1 MNMPFNRQGMPG
13 SQSQMMPNLTMPT
26 QAQGSPQGLPF
37 QGGNFPGQGNPMM
50 GNMPNQSQGM
60 PQGLPFQGGGFPG
73 QGRPMMGTMPSQAQG
88 NPMFGQQGQFGG
100 LGGFNFPNF
109 SFQGSAPFSFG
120 NSSFGANRFP
130 RQGFNNQTGL
140 LGFNPR

>member
-1 MNMPFNRQGMPG
+1 MFNSFNRQGMSG

-50 GNMPNQSQGM
+50 GNMPNQAQGM

-88 NPMFGQQGQFGG
+88 TPQWGQQGQFGG
-100 LGGFNFPNF
+100 ANGFSFPNFNFP
-109 SFQGSAPFSFG
+109 APFNFG
-120 NSSFGANRFP
+120 GGNFGANRF
-130 RQGFNNQTGL
+130 QGYNNQAGI